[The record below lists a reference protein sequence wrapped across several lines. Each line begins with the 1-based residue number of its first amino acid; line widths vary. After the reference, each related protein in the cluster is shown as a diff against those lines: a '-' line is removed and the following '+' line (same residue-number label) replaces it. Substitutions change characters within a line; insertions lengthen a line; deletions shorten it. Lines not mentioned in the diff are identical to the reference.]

1 MDTNSLLSS
10 LKKMDK
16 TKRNEMLDSL
26 DSALT
31 DEQKQ
36 KLVQMVKTKQLDSLL
51 SQLVSSQEV
60 QKKIGELLK

>member
-1 MDTNSLLSS
+1 MDTNSLLQS

-16 TKRNEMLDSL
+16 SKRNEMLDSL
-26 DSALT
+26 DSALS

-36 KLVQMVKTKQLDSLL
+36 KLVEMVKTKQLDGLL

>member
-1 MDTNSLLSS
+1 MDTNSLLQS

-16 TKRNEMLDSL
+16 SKRNEMLDTL
-26 DSALT
+26 DSALS

-36 KLVQMVKTKQLDSLL
+36 KLVEMVKTKQLDGLL

>member
-16 TKRNEMLDSL
+16 NKRNEMLDSL
-26 DSALT
+26 DSALS

-36 KLVQMVKTKQLDSLL
+36 KLVEMVKTKQLDSLL

>member
-1 MDTNSLLSS
+1 MDTNSLLSN